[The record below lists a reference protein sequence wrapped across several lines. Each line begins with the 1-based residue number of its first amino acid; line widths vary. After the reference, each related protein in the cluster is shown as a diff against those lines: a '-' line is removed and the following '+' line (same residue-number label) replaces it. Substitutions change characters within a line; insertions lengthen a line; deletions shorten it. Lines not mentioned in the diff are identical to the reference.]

1 MNESLGQEETV
12 SAAERNRMLRRLIE
26 LGIAL
31 SSERDHNR
39 LLELILLETKR
50 IANADG
56 GTLYLMSDDDRSLS
70 FAILRNDTLDIAM
83 GGTTGVEISFP
94 PLALY
99 DEEETPNYTNVAT
112 AVALNKMTVNI
123 PNAYETETF
132 DFSGTI
138 KFDQSTG
145 YKSMSFLTVPL
156 LNKQNSVI
164 GVLQLINARTE
175 NDEVVPFSPEIQPII
190 EALTSQAAV
199 ALDNEM
205 LLQGQRLLL
214 DSFIELIAGAIDQ
227 KSAYTGGHCQRVPM
241 LTEMLAKAACHSDA
255 APFAE
260 FDLDADGW
268 YELHLAG
275 WLHDCGKV
283 TTPEYVVDKATKL
296 ETIYNRIHEIRMRFE
311 VLRRDAEIDC
321 LKAKL
326 AGTDDPASLDAKFEA
341 RCRELEEDFAFLAAS
356 NVGGEFLEEEAI
368 ERIKTIGAQSWTR
381 HFDRSLG
388 LSWEEA
394 ERLDK
399 AADYASVC
407 EERLLDDRPD
417 HKTGEYDLG
426 EIYNLAISRGTLTHE
441 ERTKINDHIVVTI
454 DMLNQLPFPKQL
466 RNVPEYAGGH
476 HEKMDGTGYPKGLTK
491 DQMSL
496 PARMMAIADI
506 FEALTSADRP
516 YKKAKKLSE
525 CIRIMGFM
533 RNDNH
538 IDPELFDLFLTAG
551 VWREYAETVLAPEQI
566 DEVDINDYLS
576 EGARQA
582 S

>member
-1 MNESLGQEETV
+1 MNDIVDQEPF
-12 SAAERNRMLRRLIE
+12 AADERNRTLRRLIE

-31 SSERDHNR
+31 TSERDHNR

-56 GTLYLMSDDDRSLS
+56 GTLYLMTDDDQGLS
-70 FAILRNDTLDIAM
+70 FQIMRNDTLKIAM
-83 GGTTGVEISFP
+83 GGTTGVEIPFP
-94 PLALY
+94 PLSLY
-99 DEEETPNYTNVAT
+99 DEEGIPNYTNVST
-112 AVALNKMTVNI
+112 AVALNKMAVNI

-138 KFDQSTG
+138 KFDESTG
-145 YKSMSFLTVPL
+145 YRSMSFLTVPL
-156 LNKQNSVI
+156 LNKQESVI
-164 GVLQLINARTE
+164 GVLQLINARTA
-175 NDEVVPFSPEIQPII
+175 DGEVVPFSPDIQPII

-205 LLQGQRLLL
+205 LFQGQRKLL

-227 KSAYTGGHCQRVPM
+227 KSAYTGGHCQRVPA
-241 LTEMLAKAACHSDA
+241 LTQMLAKAACASDDP
-255 APFAE
+255 PFAE
-260 FDLDADGW
+260 FDLDEDGW

-296 ETIYNRIHEIRMRFE
+296 ETIYDRIHEVRMRFE
-311 VLRRDAEIDC
+311 VLRRDAEIEC

-326 AGTDDPASLDAKFEA
+326 AGYGDHAALDAAFEQ
-341 RCRELEEDFAFLAAS
+341 RCRQLEEQFAFIAAS
-356 NVGGEFLEEEAI
+356 NVGGEFMEDEDV
-368 ERIKTIGAQSWTR
+368 ERIREIGEQTWAR
-381 HFDRSLG
+381 YFDRSLG

-394 ERLDK
+394 KRLGDAK
-399 AADYASVC
+399 DHGKPV
-407 EERLLDDRPD
+407 EERLLDDRQD
-417 HKTGEYDLG
+417 HKTTDYDLG
-426 EIYNLAISRGTLTHE
+426 EIYNLSINRGTLTEE
-441 ERTKINDHIVVTI
+441 ERKKINDHIVVTI

-466 RNVPEYAGGH
+466 KNVPEYAGGH
-476 HEKMDGTGYPKGLTK
+476 HEKMDGTGYPKGLTR

-525 CIRIMGFM
+525 CVRIMGFM
-533 RNDNH
+533 RNDDH
-538 IDPELFDLFLTAG
+538 IDPELFDLFLTSG
-551 VWREYAETVLAPEQI
+551 VWREYADTFLDPEQV
-566 DEVDINDYLS
+566 DEIDINDYLS
-576 EGARQA
+576 TAG
-582 S
+582 